1 LLSLLPLVGWH
12 HQLIVAFYINKYCF
26 DLSSLQVAFVTTD
39 ELLLHLLPPLAF
51 AAFVAAGCLVPLAN
65 CCF

>member
-1 LLSLLPLVGWH
+1 LLFKLINIVLTFLLCKL
-12 HQLIVAFYINKYCF
+12 L
-26 DLSSLQVAFVTTD
+26 FVTTD